1 MKKNLKIKM
10 MPRPKSSMPNGR
22 NLSQLKLEK
31 NKKINS
37 NDDITLNQSPKISSG
52 KFRSLLTNR
61 NNFSLLDINDK
72 VTNSRG
78 TSLPIQYKRLTSKEV
93 KELFNIEKLENYKK
107 FQKMKYN
114 SMKNIFLEKNKIA
127 NKTKHQNIINKKNFE
142 KNYETDIINNKTD
155 ICDNIN
161 NNTNYSCIK
170 NEIKKIKKDNIIIS
184 KRPQTSKANNRKK
197 IIFEEEKKN
206 NEKTYKIKDIWKP
219 LNYEEYE
226 EMVNDKK
233 KLIKKMQKNPF
244 FTRLPQCSIKEI
256 KEKVNHSDIFFLQ
269 KNNKENID
277 LEHNNNYIKK
287 KNYNIYFNSDIFNI
301 KNDEINIKKIGEKYL
316 FNNQNNIKYTS
327 SKESQSSWQ
336 NNIYKDPINNF
347 SSKNYNILSPN
358 RKNNFLNKDDIYKSL
373 KKKPLNKQ
381 KGLGNY
387 MDSANN
393 NSSHFGQEY
402 SKCYKSNPNCFKKVT
417 EICANFGDLFL
428 HYKNMCDKPFH
439 KIKILDK

>member
-1 MKKNLKIKM
+1 M
-10 MPRPKSSMPNGR
+10 MPRPKSSMLNGR

-52 KFRSLLTNR
+52 KFRSLSTNI

-277 LEHNNNYIKK
+277 LEHNNNIKK

-428 HYKNMCDKPFH
+428 HYKNMCDQPFH

>member
-1 MKKNLKIKM
+1 

-22 NLSQLKLEK
+22 NLSQLKLGE

-37 NDDITLNQSPKISSG
+37 NDDMTLNQSPKISSG

-93 KELFNIEKLENYKK
+93 KELFGIEKLENYKK

-114 SMKNIFLEKNKIA
+114 SMKNIFLEKNKIL

-373 KKKPLNKQ
+373 IKKPLNKQ

-428 HYKNMCDKPFH
+428 HYKNMCDQPFH

>member
-1 MKKNLKIKM
+1 

-22 NLSQLKLEK
+22 NLSQLKLGE

-37 NDDITLNQSPKISSG
+37 NDDMTLNQSPKISSG

-114 SMKNIFLEKNKIA
+114 SMKNIFLEKNKIL

-428 HYKNMCDKPFH
+428 HYKNMCDQPFY

>member
-1 MKKNLKIKM
+1 

-37 NDDITLNQSPKISSG
+37 NDDISLNQSPKISSG

-277 LEHNNNYIKK
+277 LEHNNNIKK

-373 KKKPLNKQ
+373 IKKPLNKQ

-428 HYKNMCDKPFH
+428 HYKNMCDQPFH

>member
-1 MKKNLKIKM
+1 

-22 NLSQLKLEK
+22 NLSQLKLGE

-37 NDDITLNQSPKISSG
+37 NDDMTLNQSPKISSG

-226 EMVNDKK
+226 ETVNDKK

-373 KKKPLNKQ
+373 IKKPLNKQ

>member
-1 MKKNLKIKM
+1 

-52 KFRSLLTNR
+52 KFRSLLTNI

-373 KKKPLNKQ
+373 IKKPLNKQ

-428 HYKNMCDKPFH
+428 HYKNMCDQPFH

>member
-1 MKKNLKIKM
+1 MIT
-10 MPRPKSSMPNGR
+10 RPKSSIPNGR

-197 IIFEEEKKN
+197 IIFDEEKKN

-256 KEKVNHSDIFFLQ
+256 KGKVNHSDIFFLQ

-373 KKKPLNKQ
+373 IKKPLNKQ

-428 HYKNMCDKPFH
+428 HYKNMCDQPFH

>member
-1 MKKNLKIKM
+1 MI
-10 MPRPKSSMPNGR
+10 PRPKSSIPNGR
-22 NLSQLKLEK
+22 NLSQLNLEK

-161 NNTNYSCIK
+161 NNTNNSCIK

>member
-1 MKKNLKIKM
+1 

-373 KKKPLNKQ
+373 IKKPLNKQ

-428 HYKNMCDKPFH
+428 HYKNMCDQPFH

>member
-1 MKKNLKIKM
+1 M
-10 MPRPKSSMPNGR
+10 
-22 NLSQLKLEK
+22 
-31 NKKINS
+31 
-37 NDDITLNQSPKISSG
+37 
-52 KFRSLLTNR
+52 
-61 NNFSLLDINDK
+61 
-72 VTNSRG
+72 
-78 TSLPIQYKRLTSKEV
+78 
-93 KELFNIEKLENYKK
+93 
-107 FQKMKYN
+107 
-114 SMKNIFLEKNKIA
+114 
-127 NKTKHQNIINKKNFE
+127 
-142 KNYETDIINNKTD
+142 
-155 ICDNIN
+155 
-161 NNTNYSCIK
+161 
-170 NEIKKIKKDNIIIS
+170 
-184 KRPQTSKANNRKK
+184 
-197 IIFEEEKKN
+197 
-206 NEKTYKIKDIWKP
+206 
-219 LNYEEYE
+219 NYEEYE

-256 KEKVNHSDIFFLQ
+256 KEKVNNSDIFFLQ

-428 HYKNMCDKPFH
+428 HYKNMCDQPFH

>member
-1 MKKNLKIKM
+1 MIT
-10 MPRPKSSMPNGR
+10 RPKSSIPNGR

-114 SMKNIFLEKNKIA
+114 SMKNIFLEKNKIL

-161 NNTNYSCIK
+161 NNINNSCIK

-256 KEKVNHSDIFFLQ
+256 KGKVNHSDIFFLQ

-373 KKKPLNKQ
+373 IKKPLNKQ

>member
-1 MKKNLKIKM
+1 

-22 NLSQLKLEK
+22 NLSQLKLEE

-37 NDDITLNQSPKISSG
+37 NDDMTLNQSPKISSG

-428 HYKNMCDKPFH
+428 HYKNMCDQPFH

>member
-1 MKKNLKIKM
+1 MKKK
-10 MPRPKSSMPNGR
+10 
-22 NLSQLKLEK
+22 
-31 NKKINS
+31 
-37 NDDITLNQSPKISSG
+37 
-52 KFRSLLTNR
+52 
-61 NNFSLLDINDK
+61 
-72 VTNSRG
+72 
-78 TSLPIQYKRLTSKEV
+78 
-93 KELFNIEKLENYKK
+93 
-107 FQKMKYN
+107 
-114 SMKNIFLEKNKIA
+114 
-127 NKTKHQNIINKKNFE
+127 
-142 KNYETDIINNKTD
+142 
-155 ICDNIN
+155 
-161 NNTNYSCIK
+161 
-170 NEIKKIKKDNIIIS
+170 
-184 KRPQTSKANNRKK
+184 
-197 IIFEEEKKN
+197 KKN

-233 KLIKKMQKNPF
+233 KLIKKLQKNPF

-373 KKKPLNKQ
+373 IKKPLNKQ

>member
-1 MKKNLKIKM
+1 

-22 NLSQLKLEK
+22 NLSQLKLGE

-37 NDDITLNQSPKISSG
+37 NDDMTLNQSPKISSG

-114 SMKNIFLEKNKIA
+114 SMKNIFLEKNKIL

-428 HYKNMCDKPFH
+428 HYKNMCDQPFH

>member
-107 FQKMKYN
+107 IQKMKYN
-114 SMKNIFLEKNKIA
+114 SMKNIFSEKNKIP

-142 KNYETDIINNKTD
+142 KNYETDIINNRTD

-161 NNTNYSCIK
+161 NNTNNSCIK

-277 LEHNNNYIKK
+277 LEHNNNIKK

-373 KKKPLNKQ
+373 IKKPLNKQ

-428 HYKNMCDKPFH
+428 HYKNMCDQPFH

>member
-1 MKKNLKIKM
+1 

-22 NLSQLKLEK
+22 NLSQLKLGE

-37 NDDITLNQSPKISSG
+37 NDDMTLNQSPKISSG

-114 SMKNIFLEKNKIA
+114 SMKNIFLEKNKIP
-127 NKTKHQNIINKKNFE
+127 NKTKHQNIINKKNYE

-226 EMVNDKK
+226 EMVKDKK

-373 KKKPLNKQ
+373 IKKPLNKQ

-428 HYKNMCDKPFH
+428 HYKNMCDQPFY

>member
-1 MKKNLKIKM
+1 

-22 NLSQLKLEK
+22 NLSQLKLEE

-37 NDDITLNQSPKISSG
+37 NDDMTLNQSPKISSG

-114 SMKNIFLEKNKIA
+114 SMKNIFLEKNKIL

>member
-1 MKKNLKIKM
+1 MIT
-10 MPRPKSSMPNGR
+10 RPKSSIPNGR

-52 KFRSLLTNR
+52 KFRSLLTNI

-114 SMKNIFLEKNKIA
+114 SMKNIFLEKNKIV

-161 NNTNYSCIK
+161 NNINNSCIK

-277 LEHNNNYIKK
+277 LEHNNYIKK

>member
-22 NLSQLKLEK
+22 NLSQLKLGE

-37 NDDITLNQSPKISSG
+37 NDDMTLNQSPKISSG

-277 LEHNNNYIKK
+277 LEHNNNIKK

-373 KKKPLNKQ
+373 IKKPLNKQ

-428 HYKNMCDKPFH
+428 HYKNMCDQPFH

>member
-1 MKKNLKIKM
+1 MIT
-10 MPRPKSSMPNGR
+10 RPKSSIPNGR

-52 KFRSLLTNR
+52 KFRSLLTNI

-161 NNTNYSCIK
+161 NNINNSCIK

-428 HYKNMCDKPFH
+428 HYKNMCDQPFH

>member
-1 MKKNLKIKM
+1 

-161 NNTNYSCIK
+161 NNINNSCIK

-373 KKKPLNKQ
+373 IKKPLNKQ

-428 HYKNMCDKPFH
+428 HYKNMCDQPFH

>member
-1 MKKNLKIKM
+1 

-256 KEKVNHSDIFFLQ
+256 KGKVNHSDIFFLQ

-428 HYKNMCDKPFH
+428 HYKNMCDQPFH

>member
-1 MKKNLKIKM
+1 

-22 NLSQLKLEK
+22 NLSQLKLGE

-37 NDDITLNQSPKISSG
+37 NDDMTLNQSPKISSG

-244 FTRLPQCSIKEI
+244 FTRLTQCSIKEI

-277 LEHNNNYIKK
+277 LEHNNNIKK

-373 KKKPLNKQ
+373 IKKPLNKQ

-428 HYKNMCDKPFH
+428 HYKNMCDQPFH

>member
-1 MKKNLKIKM
+1 MIT
-10 MPRPKSSMPNGR
+10 RPKSSIPNGR

-52 KFRSLLTNR
+52 KFRSLLTNI

-161 NNTNYSCIK
+161 NNTNNSCIK

-184 KRPQTSKANNRKK
+184 KRRKTKNWRGKKLNKKRKK
-197 IIFEEEKKN
+197 EKK
-206 NEKTYKIKDIWKP
+206 
-219 LNYEEYE
+219 LR
-226 EMVNDKK
+226 KK
-233 KLIKKMQKNPF
+233 KLRGKKMM
-244 FTRLPQCSIKEI
+244 S
-256 KEKVNHSDIFFLQ
+256 
-269 KNNKENID
+269 
-277 LEHNNNYIKK
+277 
-287 KNYNIYFNSDIFNI
+287 
-301 KNDEINIKKIGEKYL
+301 
-316 FNNQNNIKYTS
+316 
-327 SKESQSSWQ
+327 
-336 NNIYKDPINNF
+336 
-347 SSKNYNILSPN
+347 
-358 RKNNFLNKDDIYKSL
+358 
-373 KKKPLNKQ
+373 
-381 KGLGNY
+381 
-387 MDSANN
+387 
-393 NSSHFGQEY
+393 
-402 SKCYKSNPNCFKKVT
+402 
-417 EICANFGDLFL
+417 
-428 HYKNMCDKPFH
+428 
-439 KIKILDK
+439 

>member
-1 MKKNLKIKM
+1 

-22 NLSQLKLEK
+22 NLSQLKLGE

-37 NDDITLNQSPKISSG
+37 NDDMTLNQSPKISSG

-114 SMKNIFLEKNKIA
+114 SMKNIFLEKNKIL

-373 KKKPLNKQ
+373 IKKPLNKQ